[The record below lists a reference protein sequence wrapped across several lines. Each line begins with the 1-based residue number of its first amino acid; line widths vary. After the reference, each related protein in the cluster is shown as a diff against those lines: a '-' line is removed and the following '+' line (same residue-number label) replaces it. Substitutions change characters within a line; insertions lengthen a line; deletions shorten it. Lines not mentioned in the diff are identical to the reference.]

1 MSKKGCIVQIEHQRA
16 IVMNTKGQ
24 FEEIAATSSMQIGQ
38 TICYGD
44 SNAGKLIATLC
55 LVLVMLS
62 SVFMMDFVKTDHVPV
77 SYVAVDINPGVEF
90 TLNKKD
96 EIISAMA
103 TNADGELVLAGM
115 DLNDLTIQ
123 EAIESFVDEAYKLG
137 YLDDERSDN
146 AVLITIVNDDVDKA
160 NSLSEVLYSHINSYF
175 LENQILGVVLGEE
188 TNEILRNEAMA
199 YGLSAG
205 KMRLIK
211 QAVKVDP
218 DLDETQAASMPVKD
232 LNKVITENA
241 TSASTLS
248 EEELLNEKEN
258 VIETVSMF
266 RCARGFSED
275 GDVNFDEKLNDYQ
288 NNVDQGAAWD
298 EVNKEISG
306 EKDTTVINPPHK
318 SEDEVA
324 TPNDCKSEDA
334 CKSEGEQKQS
344 NQEKE
349 TVCEED
355 ALQLE
360 DDVDCEEA
368 DGTNDHPKKKTGE
381 ALEKKAESDEEEEHW
396 NEAEDEAFSKQD
408 EDSLVKEEV
417 K

>member
-24 FEEIAATSSMQIGQ
+24 FEEIAATSSMQVGQ

-218 DLDETQAASMPVKD
+218 DLDETQ
-232 LNKVITENA
+232 
-241 TSASTLS
+241 
-248 EEELLNEKEN
+248 
-258 VIETVSMF
+258 
-266 RCARGFSED
+266 
-275 GDVNFDEKLNDYQ
+275 
-288 NNVDQGAAWD
+288 
-298 EVNKEISG
+298 
-306 EKDTTVINPPHK
+306 
-318 SEDEVA
+318 
-324 TPNDCKSEDA
+324 
-334 CKSEGEQKQS
+334 
-344 NQEKE
+344 
-349 TVCEED
+349 VCEYAGKGFKQGD
-355 ALQLE
+355 YGK
-360 DDVDCEEA
+360 CNICFYTKR
-368 DGTNDHPKKKTGE
+368 GRT
-381 ALEKKAESDEEEEHW
+381 AE
-396 NEAEDEAFSKQD
+396 
-408 EDSLVKEEV
+408 
-417 K
+417 